1 MKPYRAFTLIELMIV
16 VVIVS
21 ILALLSYP
29 NYQGFIMKSRRV
41 DAEAALLGLENAMER
56 QYTESNSYLGAG
68 TVGGNTGAPTV
79 FSATSPLHG
88 SVVYY
93 QLRIDSATATS
104 YQLNATP
111 TGAQSRDKCGTL
123 TLTNIGI
130 KAVIDA
136 DAGVVVADC
145 W

>member
-41 DAEAALLGLENAMER
+41 DADAALLGLENAMER

-93 QLRIDSATATS
+93 QLSIDSATATS

>member
-1 MKPYRAFTLIELMIV
+1 MIV

>member
-56 QYTESNSYLGAG
+56 QYTESNSYL
-68 TVGGNTGAPTV
+68 VPERKPNI
-79 FSATSPLHG
+79 
-88 SVVYY
+88 
-93 QLRIDSATATS
+93 RI
-104 YQLNATP
+104 YFNML
-111 TGAQSRDKCGTL
+111 
-123 TLTNIGI
+123 
-130 KAVIDA
+130 
-136 DAGVVVADC
+136 
-145 W
+145 

>member
-68 TVGGNTGAPTV
+68 TVGRNTGAPTV

-93 QLRIDSATATS
+93 QLSIDSATATS

>member
-93 QLRIDSATATS
+93 QLSIDSATATS